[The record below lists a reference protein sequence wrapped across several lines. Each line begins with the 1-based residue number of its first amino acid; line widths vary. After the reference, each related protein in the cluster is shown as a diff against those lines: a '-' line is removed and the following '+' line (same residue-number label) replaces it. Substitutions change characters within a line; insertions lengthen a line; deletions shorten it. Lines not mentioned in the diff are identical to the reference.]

1 MKQVLSF
8 LLLLCS
14 INSFAQTLE
23 GDRLALVSIYNA
35 MGGAGWYSERDEPW
49 PLPSQPGASP
59 CGWYGVTCENGR
71 VVALNLSGNEFTGH
85 VPPEIGNL
93 TALRDLYLGWSE
105 GMNARPPL
113 AGRIPAE
120 FGNLV
125 SLETLELSNNNFDTE
140 GFDVIWTL
148 PQLKVLSFSP
158 SGPVSASIGNASALE
173 SLTMGYTAGNTPP
186 TNLGSF
192 PVGITHLTKLKTLD
206 ILNCNFTGPLPA
218 SIGNLT
224 NLNKLSITGSGLSGA
239 IPAEVGNLSN
249 LTSLSL
255 SGKALTGP
263 IPPQLGNLTELT
275 SLDITGLK
283 NGGGIP
289 SAIGNL
295 VNLASLNFYD
305 NELTGNLPASI
316 NNLTKAWQINLSGNN
331 LSGPIPNVSNIRIS
345 RLQITGNKFTFDGM
359 ENNFSRLASDNSQQ
373 RIGISKTN
381 RTLAVYAG
389 GTLANNTYR
398 WYRFDEL
405 VATKTGDSTFLVEQ
419 EGSYYATVT
428 NSIVARLTLSS
439 EVYSMSL
446 PVTLVSFEGK
456 TEKNQTK
463 LTWKTTSETN
473 NKGFEI
479 ERSADARTFEKIGFV
494 DGSGDT
500 KDDQF
505 YHFTDLSPLA
515 TCYYRLKQLDY
526 DGKFEHSKVIV
537 VRAGKAVIN
546 IYPNPAQTELTVE
559 GTGGND
565 MVSVFTPAGRSVVTD
580 AALVGGKLDL
590 KDLKEG
596 IYTIKIGDVAKKLL
610 IKR

>member
-23 GDRLALVSIYNA
+23 GDRLALVALYNA
-35 MGGAGWYSERDEPW
+35 AGGPNWYSERDNPW
-49 PLPSQPGASP
+49 PLPSQPGDSP
-59 CGWYGVTCENGR
+59 CGWFGVTCENGR
-71 VVALNLSGNEFTGH
+71 VVSIDLGGNELSGQL
-85 VPPEIGNL
+85 PPEIGNL
-93 TALRDLYLGWSE
+93 TALRDLSLANHGLNLY
-105 GMNARPPL
+105 PPL
-113 AGRIPAE
+113 TGKIPAE
-120 FGNLV
+120 FANLTNLENLNLV
-125 SLETLELSNNNFDTE
+125 DNFFGME
-140 GFDVIWTL
+140 GIDVLW
-148 PQLKVLSFSP
+148 
-158 SGPVSASIGNASALE
+158 
-173 SLTMGYTAGNTPP
+173 
-186 TNLGSF
+186 
-192 PVGITHLTKLKTLD
+192 GITSLKTLS
-206 ILNCNFTGPLPA
+206 FTPLWPISE

-224 NLNKLSITGSGLSGA
+224 NLESLSLLAGRALPSIPNLGNLPSAIGSMTTIKTLSIQTPGFSGA
-239 IPAEVGNLSN
+239 IPGW
-249 LTSLSL
+249 
-255 SGKALTGP
+255 
-263 IPPQLGNLTELT
+263 
-275 SLDITGLK
+275 
-283 NGGGIP
+283 
-289 SAIGNL
+289 IGNL
-295 VNLASLNFYD
+295 VNLNSLTITYAGFSGQIPK
-305 NELTGNLPASI
+305 ELGNLVNATSIMLAGIRQSGNVPAEIGNLAKLNTLVITDCELSGSLPATI
-316 NNLTKAWQINLSGNN
+316 NNLTQIRKMVFSENN
-331 LSGPIPNVSNIRIS
+331 LGRRLPNVSNFDPGA
-345 RLQITGNKFTFDGM
+345 LTLYGNKFTYDGLE
-359 ENNFSRLASDNSQQ
+359 ENFPKLSSGIQQ
-373 RIGISKTN
+373 QNLPITINNKVLS
-381 RTLAVYAG
+381 VYAG

-398 WYRFDEL
+398 WYRFGEL
-405 VATKTGDSTFLVEQ
+405 VATKTGDSTFVIQEDGNYYVTVNNSVVTTLMLVSETY
-419 EGSYYATVT
+419 SAT
-428 NSIVARLTLSS
+428 
-439 EVYSMSL
+439 L
-446 PVTLVSFEGK
+446 PVTLVDFRGK
-456 TEKNQTK
+456 SESNQTK

-515 TCYYRLKQLDY
+515 TGYYRLKQLDY

-565 MVSVFTPAGRSVVTD
+565 MVSVFTPTGRSVVTD